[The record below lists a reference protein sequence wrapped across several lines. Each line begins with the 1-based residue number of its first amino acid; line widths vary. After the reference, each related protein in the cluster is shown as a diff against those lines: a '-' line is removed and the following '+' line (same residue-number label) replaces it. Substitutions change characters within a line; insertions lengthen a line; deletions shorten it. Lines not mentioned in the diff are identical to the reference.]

1 MAIEFSLQSVSKCR
15 NLLMGYAILG
25 VLVGHIIS
33 FGDVESFGF
42 INAILWL
49 SGLVHT
55 AGFLF
60 LSGFGVF
67 YSLHKRECIWDFY
80 KRRVKRFLLPF
91 LLLALPFYVLVC
103 YVNGYDLL
111 QYLSYISTVEF
122 WLHGNYHGMWYIAVS
137 LLLYIITP
145 PICNLFSWLKVIDIA
160 RDIILVCLALGICYC
175 VKCYFPDYYEQEC
188 IGLKPLPMFY
198 VGFLFGDL
206 SQKKFGQ
213 NSIVMMGLFVIVA
226 ILYFIDIPVYGI
238 GFILQRLFG
247 IMLVCLVF
255 KMLMDN
261 QTIYLLT
268 IFNWLGK
275 YTFELYILHLYYW
288 FIIKGICN
296 YGEMFNIVT
305 AVLLSILTCAPVHKL
320 IEYIVSLVRRKK
332 RLCI

>member
-1 MAIEFSLQSVSKCR
+1 MAFEFSLQSVSKCR

-145 PICNLFSWLKVIDIA
+145 PHLHPVFVVKSYRYSKGFRLGMPCFRNLLLCKVLFP
-160 RDIILVCLALGICYC
+160 ILL
-175 VKCYFPDYYEQEC
+175 
-188 IGLKPLPMFY
+188 
-198 VGFLFGDL
+198 
-206 SQKKFGQ
+206 
-213 NSIVMMGLFVIVA
+213 
-226 ILYFIDIPVYGI
+226 
-238 GFILQRLFG
+238 
-247 IMLVCLVF
+247 
-255 KMLMDN
+255 
-261 QTIYLLT
+261 
-268 IFNWLGK
+268 
-275 YTFELYILHLYYW
+275 
-288 FIIKGICN
+288 
-296 YGEMFNIVT
+296 
-305 AVLLSILTCAPVHKL
+305 
-320 IEYIVSLVRRKK
+320 
-332 RLCI
+332 

>member
-1 MAIEFSLQSVSKCR
+1 MAFDFSLQSVSKCR
-15 NLLMGYAILG
+15 NLLMDYAILG

-55 AGFLF
+55 
-60 LSGFGVF
+60 
-67 YSLHKRECIWDFY
+67 
-80 KRRVKRFLLPF
+80 
-91 LLLALPFYVLVC
+91 
-103 YVNGYDLL
+103 
-111 QYLSYISTVEF
+111 
-122 WLHGNYHGMWYIAVS
+122 
-137 LLLYIITP
+137 
-145 PICNLFSWLKVIDIA
+145 
-160 RDIILVCLALGICYC
+160 
-175 VKCYFPDYYEQEC
+175 
-188 IGLKPLPMFY
+188 
-198 VGFLFGDL
+198 
-206 SQKKFGQ
+206 
-213 NSIVMMGLFVIVA
+213 
-226 ILYFIDIPVYGI
+226 IDIPVYGI

-247 IMLVCLVF
+247 IILVCLVF
-255 KMLMDN
+255 KILMDN
-261 QTIYLLT
+261 QTIYLFT

-305 AVLLSILTCAPVHKL
+305 AVLLSVFTCVPVHKL

>member
-1 MAIEFSLQSVSKCR
+1 M
-15 NLLMGYAILG
+15 
-25 VLVGHIIS
+25 
-33 FGDVESFGF
+33 
-42 INAILWL
+42 
-49 SGLVHT
+49 
-55 AGFLF
+55 
-60 LSGFGVF
+60 
-67 YSLHKRECIWDFY
+67 
-80 KRRVKRFLLPF
+80 
-91 LLLALPFYVLVC
+91 
-103 YVNGYDLL
+103 
-111 QYLSYISTVEF
+111 
-122 WLHGNYHGMWYIAVS
+122 
-137 LLLYIITP
+137 
-145 PICNLFSWLKVIDIA
+145 
-160 RDIILVCLALGICYC
+160 VCLALGICYC
-175 VKCYFPDYYEQEC
+175 VKCYFPDYYEQES

-213 NSIVMMGLFVIVA
+213 NSIVMMGLFIIVA

>member
-1 MAIEFSLQSVSKCR
+1 MAFEFSLQSISKCR

-25 VLVGHIIS
+25 VLVGHIIG
-33 FGDVESFGF
+33 FGDVESLGYS
-42 INAILWL
+42 NTLLWL

-60 LSGFGVF
+60 LSGVGVF
-67 YSLHKRECIWDFY
+67 YSLHKRGSVWDFY

-91 LLLALPFYVLVC
+91 LLLALPFYILVC
-103 YVNGYDLL
+103 YVNGYGLL

-145 PICNLFSWLKVIDIA
+145 PICNLFSLLKVTEIA
-160 RDIILVCLALGICYC
+160 RDIILVCLAVGICYC
-175 VKCYFPDYYEQEC
+175 VKYYFTAYYEQES
-188 IGLKPLPMFY
+188 IGLRQLPMFY

-206 SQKKFGQ
+206 SQKKLGQ
-213 NSIVMMGLFVIVA
+213 NKFVMMGLFIIVA
-226 ILYFIDIPVYGI
+226 VLHFINVPVYGI
-238 GFILQRLFG
+238 DFILQSLFG

-255 KMLMDN
+255 KILIHY
-261 QTIYLLT
+261 QSIYLFS

-288 FIIKGICN
+288 FVIKGVFH
-296 YGEMFNIVT
+296 YGSMFNIAA
-305 AVLLSILTCAPVHKL
+305 AVLLSLVTCIPVHWITGMIINKNKNNICL
-320 IEYIVSLVRRKK
+320 
-332 RLCI
+332 